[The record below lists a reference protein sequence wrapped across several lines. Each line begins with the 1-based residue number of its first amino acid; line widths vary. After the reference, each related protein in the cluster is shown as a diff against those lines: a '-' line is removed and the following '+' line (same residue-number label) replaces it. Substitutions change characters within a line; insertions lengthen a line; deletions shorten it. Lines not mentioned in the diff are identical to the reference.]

1 MPLILNVGKKF
12 LMNKAKQRGDLPETM
27 RAVVLARR
35 CDPEDLRVTQVALP
49 HMRQGWVLVKVKA
62 FGLNRSELMLRA
74 EEVDEDYINS
84 PIIPGIECV
93 GIVVDAGNTRFKKDE
108 PVVALMGGMGRNF
121 DGSYAEYVL
130 LPEKQVFS
138 VDGLVDQMGW
148 DEIAA
153 IPETW
158 FTAWGSLFTCLRI
171 RPEENLLIRGGTSA
185 LGLAALQIA
194 QGIGCSVAATT
205 RKPDR
210 VALLKSV
217 GAKSVFVDDETLS
230 SQVKDRYPNGFDC
243 ILELVGPKRL
253 MQSFRFANNP
263 GRVCMSGILSKPYTL
278 SNFDPIKDIPN
289 GVSLSGFFSNYPDQT
304 TITELFSF
312 INKHAIHPFIA
323 ARYSLDE
330 IGEAHRAME
339 NSELVG
345 KAVVIV

>member
-1 MPLILNVGKKF
+1 MLPIPNAGKRFAMK
-12 LMNKAKQRGDLPETM
+12 NTNHPEEAPVSM
-27 RAVVLARR
+27 RAVVLTHR
-35 CDPEDLRVTQVALP
+35 CAPKDLCVTQVALP
-49 HMRQGWVLVKVKA
+49 RMRQGWVLVKVKA

-74 EEVDEDYINS
+74 EEVDEEYINS
-84 PIIPGIECV
+84 PIIPGIECAGV
-93 GIVVDAGNTRFKKDE
+93 VVDAGNTRFKKNE
-108 PVVALMGGMGRNF
+108 TVVALMGGVGRNF
-121 DGSYAEYVL
+121 DGSYAEYAL

-138 VDGLVDQMGW
+138 VDGLVDQMEW

-158 FTAWGSLFTCLRI
+158 FTAWGSLFTCLGI
-171 RPEENLLIRGGTSA
+171 RPGESLLIRGGTSA

-205 RKPDR
+205 RKADR
-210 VALLKSV
+210 VALLESV
-217 GAKSVFVDDETLS
+217 GAHSAFIDDETLGN
-230 SQVKDRYPNGFDC
+230 QIKDRYPNGFDC
-243 ILELVGPKRL
+243 ILELVGPRTL
-253 MQSFRFANNP
+253 IQSFQFAKNP

-278 SNFDPIKDIPN
+278 NNFDPIKDIPN
-289 GVSLSGFFSNYPDQT
+289 GVSLSGFFSNYPDQA

-345 KAVVIV
+345 KAVVIM